1 MTWSMRGAW
10 TGSAYGEK
18 YPRASLQLNME
29 WGQNGVQEPP
39 RLQLSNATFIIK
51 NCRNWPRTEVTG
63 APCSAPPPPEPLE
76 ACAAGGWEQPS
87 TQGLRSPLHPRL
99 IRHESHLR
107 PSGTLTHTFPAAS
120 PPPTGP
126 GLQLSRGPLLT
137 SLHGMAFPPPSS
149 QRNDPHS

>member
-51 NCRNWPRTEVTG
+51 NCRNWPRIEVTG

-76 ACAAGGWEQPS
+76 ACAAGG
-87 TQGLRSPLHPRL
+87 
-99 IRHESHLR
+99 
-107 PSGTLTHTFPAAS
+107 
-120 PPPTGP
+120 
-126 GLQLSRGPLLT
+126 
-137 SLHGMAFPPPSS
+137 
-149 QRNDPHS
+149 